1 MPFEGT
7 VKQIFVYGVFLLV
20 SHALFDHEHHP
31 LNSSAIGL
39 ETQIILEIQTETQ
52 LEVLEAGRQNRAS
65 LGSAELIIGNYIFS
79 KRNSLSV

>member
-7 VKQIFVYGVFLLV
+7 VKQIFVYGVFLPR

-31 LNSSAIGL
+31 SSAIGL